1 MNSHPATTPICGWIL
16 PNNLDNSLAIYD
28 NQGKALGSIN
38 QLAQWQAALGENTV
52 ITVDKID
59 DHLQKLINYIIK
71 QGGKI
76 FV

>member
-1 MNSHPATTPICGWIL
+1 MI
-16 PNNLDNSLAIYD
+16 
-28 NQGKALGSIN
+28 
-38 QLAQWQAALGENTV
+38 ALGENTV